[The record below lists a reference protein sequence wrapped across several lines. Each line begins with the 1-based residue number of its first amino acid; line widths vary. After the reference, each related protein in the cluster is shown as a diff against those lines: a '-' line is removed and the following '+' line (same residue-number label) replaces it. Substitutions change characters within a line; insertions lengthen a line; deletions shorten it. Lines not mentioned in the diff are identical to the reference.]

1 MSDLDGDN
9 QDELVIKAEN
19 GARGSLGFCFI
30 DIVDGEVK
38 CDFYK
43 SADLLQYNVY
53 NDFLF
58 TYQVEGMTQ
67 PAVKDVREC
76 LGADELEFYN
86 LMGDKG
92 WWNDEGQLLEN
103 PYINL
108 MAGCTYGCDF
118 YNDMRES
125 EEGCVIRIGMDI
137 NFEALSGPCVEV
149 YSYYKFIDGKLEL
162 IGIR

>member
-1 MSDLDGDN
+1 
-9 QDELVIKAEN
+9 
-19 GARGSLGFCFI
+19 
-30 DIVDGEVK
+30 
-38 CDFYK
+38 
-43 SADLLQYNVY
+43 
-53 NDFLF
+53 
-58 TYQVEGMTQ
+58 
-67 PAVKDVREC
+67 
-76 LGADELEFYN
+76 
-86 LMGDKG
+86 MGDKG

-108 MAGCTYGCDF
+108 MSGCTYECDF

>member
-30 DIVDGEVK
+30 DIVDGEVR

-76 LGADELEFYN
+76 LGAGMMKDSYWKIHILILWRDVHMN
-86 LMGDKG
+86 
-92 WWNDEGQLLEN
+92 
-103 PYINL
+103 
-108 MAGCTYGCDF
+108 
-118 YNDMRES
+118 
-125 EEGCVIRIGMDI
+125 VISIMI
-137 NFEALSGPCVEV
+137 
-149 YSYYKFIDGKLEL
+149 
-162 IGIR
+162 